1 MTAVARLTLT
11 PQDATPGPRGPRG
24 APGPPG
30 PALQG
35 IATKGWGNMAQG
47 MFSIAMG
54 YMSRALGDTSTAM
67 GWHTK
72 AQGKYSTSLGRSTKA
87 QGKYSTSMGFGVTAT
102 AEGTLAVSGAL
113 ASEVVLVAA
122 DQRLVRDV
130 KAADTAKM
138 LLQLQNLNVVEHAPS
153 HNHCLHKG
161 IDPEE
166 GRKHRKAGLLAH
178 EVEVH
183 IPKAVSSASSMRL
196 LQPDSKE
203 THEAE
208 ELEHIKDVKSLDMQ
222 VMLAQLV
229 GAVQEQQKTIE
240 MINKQHAEQ
249 QEQHAE
255 QLAEF
260 KTEATKRIAELEAL
274 LQKH

>member
-1 MTAVARLTLT
+1 M
-11 PQDATPGPRGPRG
+11 G
-24 APGPPG
+24 A
-30 PALQG
+30 L
-35 IATKGWGNMAQG
+35 
-47 MFSIAMG
+47 
-54 YMSRALGDTSTAM
+54 
-67 GWHTK
+67 TK
-72 AQGKYSTSLGRSTKA
+72 AKGGYSTSLGDETTAQGAFSTAMGYKSRAEGGWSTSMGYHTRAEGDFSTSLGWATKAKGGYSTTMGKRTIA
-87 QGKYSTSMGFGVTAT
+87 QGKYSTSMGLGVTAT
-102 AEGTLAVSGAL
+102 AEGTLAVSGGL

-166 GRKHRKAGLLAH
+166 GRKHREAGLLAH

-183 IPKAVSSASSMRL
+183 IQKAVSSASSMRL
-196 LQPDSKE
+196 LQPDSKVFHSSAVSRGKDRAMRCADVGSMQE

-229 GAVQEQQKTIE
+229 GAVQV
-240 MINKQHAEQ
+240 
-249 QEQHAE
+249 
-255 QLAEF
+255 
-260 KTEATKRIAELEAL
+260 L
-274 LQKH
+274 LPTT